1 MEDILARYGNAK
13 TGTGH
18 ELRVDERSGGAMLWF
33 LYWGEYRGV
42 DDHHHMGIAHV
53 SQKDGVYVVG
63 WFRGTE
69 KTPFRTQEYPTLE
82 TLFPSLD
89 EEIAKR

>member
-1 MEDILARYGNAK
+1 MDDLLARYRNTK
-13 TGTGH
+13 TGKGH
-18 ELRVDERSGGAMLWF
+18 ELRVEERSGGTMLWF

-53 SQKDGVYVVG
+53 SQKDDAYTVG
-63 WFRGTE
+63 WLRGTE
-69 KTPFRTQEYPTLE
+69 KTPFQTQGYPNLDA
-82 TLFPSLD
+82 LFFALD